1 MSAQSRRIELIGID
15 LPTMEEGDDLP
26 EAILSRLEQME
37 IRLSDGD
44 VLVVAS
50 KVVSKVKGYW
60 VRISDVKPSLRSKIL
75 AKIAGR
81 PAWLIEL
88 IRRVGK
94 VVLILP
100 FSEASRGT
108 GFPEEFSPDPEVA
121 RKMVEEEK
129 ATVLAAVGSVVI
141 TDAGID
147 WSNCP
152 EGLVA
157 LPPEDPDKE
166 AREIMEAI
174 KRATG
179 AKVGVVLSDTDFA
192 PFRMGSIDWAI
203 GVAGIDPVRR
213 AFGEPDAYG
222 KPKFGGVDLVADE
235 MAAAAALI
243 MGQGSEG
250 VPVVL
255 IRGAPVVLRED
266 ASYKMVAAP
275 LASMKSAFLKGIVKT
290 VLAKLLRLE

>member
-1 MSAQSRRIELIGID
+1 MTAQDRKIELIGIH
-15 LPTMEEGDDLP
+15 LPILEEGDNLP
-26 EAILSRLEQME
+26 KVILSRLEEMG
-37 IRLSDGD
+37 IKLVDGD
-44 VLVVAS
+44 VLIVAS
-50 KVVSKVKGYW
+50 KVVSKVKGYC
-60 VRISDVKPSLRSKIL
+60 VKISDVRPSLRSKIL

-88 IRRVGK
+88 IRRVGEI
-94 VVLILP
+94 VLILP
-100 FSEASRGT
+100 FSEASKGT
-108 GFPEEFSPDPEVA
+108 GFPEEFSPNPAVA

-129 ATVLAAVGSVVI
+129 ATVLAKVGDVVI

-157 LPPEDPDKE
+157 LPPPDPDAE
-166 AREIMEAI
+166 AREIMETI
-174 KRATG
+174 KEATG
-179 AKVGVVLSDTDFA
+179 ARIGVVISDTDFA

-203 GVAGIDPVRR
+203 GVAGIDPARR
-213 AFGEPDAYG
+213 AFGEPDIYG
-222 KPKFGGVDLVADE
+222 KPKFGGVDLIADE

-250 VPVVL
+250 IPVVL

-266 ASYKMVAAP
+266 TSYRMVAAP
-275 LASMKSAFLKGIVKT
+275 LASMGSSFLKGLAKT
-290 VLAKLLRLE
+290 FLAKLFRLG